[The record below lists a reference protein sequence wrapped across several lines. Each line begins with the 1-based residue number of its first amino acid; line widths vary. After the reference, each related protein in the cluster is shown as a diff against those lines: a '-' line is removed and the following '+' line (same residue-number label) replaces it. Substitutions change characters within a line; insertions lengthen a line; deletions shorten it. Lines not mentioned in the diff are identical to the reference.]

1 MLTAKERP
9 SDAGHWYSRNG
20 EPTYT
25 ILGKNGKI
33 RNTTLRD
40 AREFNLV
47 PSVTTILNVAAKPAL
62 TKWLQTQVLLA
73 ALTLPKINDESED
86 EYIERILEDSKA
98 QGRAAADAGTDIH
111 ASIQGF
117 YEGQGYG
124 RHEPHVI
131 ACKEALAGF
140 YGPQEWVAERSFA
153 HELGYGGKVDLHA
166 DNIVVDVKTKDFTD
180 PAKVDAYPDNAMQL
194 AAYRVGLGMPNAR
207 CANLFVSRSNP
218 GLVKL
223 IEWSEEDLQRHWAM
237 FTCLLRFWEL
247 KNDYGS
253 HKAIQPVDLQGK
265 E

>member
-9 SDAGHWYSRNG
+9 SDSGHWYSRNG

-47 PSVTTILNVAAKPAL
+47 PSVTTILHVAAKPAL

-73 ALTLPKINDESED
+73 ALTLPKIDDESED
-86 EYIERILEDSKA
+86 AYIERILEDSKA

-166 DNIVVDVKTKDFTD
+166 KNIVVDVKTKDFTD
-180 PAKVDAYPDNAMQL
+180 PAKVDAYDEHLMQL
-194 AAYRVGLGMPNAR
+194 AAYRVGLGMPDAR
-207 CANLFVSRSNP
+207 CANIFVSRSVP
-218 GLVKL
+218 GLVTM
-223 IEWSEEDLQRHWAM
+223 RHWTQEELQKGFLM
-237 FTCLLRFWEL
+237 FTKLLEFWQL
-247 KNDYGS
+247 RSDY
-253 HKAIQPVDLQGK
+253 K
-265 E
+265 

>member
-73 ALTLPKINDESED
+73 ALTLPKIDNESEED
-86 EYIERILEDSKA
+86 YIERILEDSKA
-98 QGRAAADAGTDIH
+98 QGKAAADAGTDIH

-124 RHEPHVI
+124 RHEPHVL
-131 ACKEALAGF
+131 ACKEALEDF

-166 DNIVVDVKTKDFTD
+166 TNIVVDVKTKDFTD
-180 PAKVDAYPDNAMQL
+180 PAKVDAYDDHLMQL
-194 AAYRVGLGMPNAR
+194 AAYRVGLGMPDAR
-207 CANLFVSRSNP
+207 CANIFVSRSVP
-218 GLVKL
+218 GLVTVRH
-223 IEWSEEDLQRHWAM
+223 WTQEDLTRGFAM
-237 FTCLLRFWEL
+237 FCKLLEFWQL
-247 KNDYGS
+247 RSDY
-253 HKAIQPVDLQGK
+253 K
-265 E
+265 

>member
-9 SDAGHWYSRNG
+9 SDFGHWYSRNG

-40 AREFNLV
+40 AREFSLV

-73 ALTLPKINDESED
+73 ALTLPKIDGESEED
-86 EYIERILEDSKA
+86 YIERILEDSKA

-124 RHEPHVI
+124 RHEPHVL

-166 DNIVVDVKTKDFTD
+166 SGIVVDVKTKDFTD
-180 PAKVDAYPDNAMQL
+180 PAKVDAYDDHLMQL
-194 AAYRVGLGMPNAR
+194 SAYRVGLGMPEAR
-207 CANLFVSRSNP
+207 CANIFVSRSVP
-218 GLVKL
+218 GLVTM
-223 IEWSEEDLQRHWAM
+223 RHWTQEELQKGFSM
-237 FTCLLRFWEL
+237 FTKLLEFWQL
-247 KNDYGS
+247 RSDY
-253 HKAIQPVDLQGK
+253 K
-265 E
+265 